1 MSRSYARREDVDSK
15 PWMSLP
21 AFQALWAR
29 AVEVLQLNADTI
41 GVYTGWLEN
50 SAAKLL
56 PSVSTGSKNL
66 WDRAARR
73 LRHGMAWHGKLD
85 AAKPARKQHCAGML

>member
-1 MSRSYARREDVDSK
+1 MHIHAAMFTRAFICSFTLSCVRSYARREDVDSK

-41 GVYTGWLEN
+41 GMYTGWLEN

-56 PSVSTGSKNL
+56 PSVSTGV
-66 WDRAARR
+66 
-73 LRHGMAWHGKLD
+73 
-85 AAKPARKQHCAGML
+85 